1 MDINNFTRRQTL
13 LLAGSS
19 LLLPF
24 AGVAEARALPASDL
38 KSLAALERKVGGR
51 LGVAVL
57 DTGSGQL
64 VGHRLDER
72 FGMCST
78 FKMPLAAAILR
89 AVDQGR
95 LRHDQWVPYGPA
107 DTVPHAPITQKHL
120 KRGGMTLV
128 ALAEA
133 AQTTSDNVAANLL
146 LKRIGGP
153 AGFTATLRAAG
164 DTITRL
170 DRYEPHM
177 NHVKGPDERDTTTP
191 AAMAR
196 TTQRLLTTDWLS
208 SASRELLIGWMVATT
223 TGELRIRAGLPNSWR
238 AGDKTGTGMA
248 PGMPDKYNDVAIAW
262 PPGKAPVVISAFYET
277 ARPHKGGMR
286 DEDQAVLAEVGRIAV
301 AWSAT
306 L

>member
-1 MDINNFTRRQTL
+1 MDINTFNRRQAL
-13 LLAGSS
+13 LLAGTS

-24 AGVAEARALPASDL
+24 AGVARARALPASDL

-57 DTGSGQL
+57 DSGSGQL
-64 VGHRLDER
+64 VGHRLDQR

-89 AVDQGR
+89 EVDQGR
-95 LRHDQWVPYGPA
+95 LRNDQWVPYGPA
-107 DTVPHAPITQKHL
+107 DKVPHAPITQRNL
-120 KRGGMTLV
+120 QMRGMTLV

-146 LKRIGGP
+146 LKLIGGP

-177 NHVKGPDERDTTTP
+177 NQVKGPDQRDTTTP

-196 TTQRLLTTDWLS
+196 TTERMLTTDWLS
-208 SASRELLIGWMVATT
+208 SASRDLLISWMVATT
-223 TGELRIRAGLPNSWR
+223 TGELRLRAGLPGNWR

-248 PGMPDKYNDVAIAW
+248 AGMPDKYNDVAIAW
-262 PPGKAPVVISAFYET
+262 PPGKAPLVISAFYET

-286 DEDQAVLAEVGRIAV
+286 DEDQAVLAEVGRIA
-301 AWSAT
+301 ATWST
-306 L
+306 TV

>member
-1 MDINNFTRRQTL
+1 MDINTFTRRQAL
-13 LLAGSS
+13 LLAGTS

-24 AGVAEARALPASDL
+24 SGLTQAQAMPVSDL
-38 KSLAALERKVGGR
+38 KALAALEKKVGGR

-72 FGMCST
+72 FAMCST

-89 AVDQGR
+89 EVDQGR
-95 LRHDQWVPYGPA
+95 MRHDQWVTYGPA
-107 DTVPHAPITQKHL
+107 DKVPHAPITEQHL

-146 LKRIGGP
+146 LKLVDGP
-153 AGFTATLRAAG
+153 AGFTTILRSAG
-164 DTITRL
+164 DPITRL

-177 NHVKGPDERDTTTP
+177 NQVKGQDERDTTTP

-196 TTQRLLTTDWLS
+196 TTERLLTSDWLS
-208 SASRELLIGWMVATT
+208 SASREMLIGWMVATT
-223 TGELRIRAGLPNSWR
+223 TGDLRIRAGLPNNWR
-238 AGDKTGTGMA
+238 SGDKTGTGMA

-262 PPGKAPVVISAFYET
+262 PPGKAPLVISAFYET
-277 ARPHKGGMR
+277 ARPHKRGMR
-286 DEDQAVLAEVGRIAV
+286 DQDQAVLAEVGRIA
-301 AWSAT
+301 ANWNST

>member
-1 MDINNFTRRQTL
+1 MDIDTINRRQA
-13 LLAGSS
+13 LLAAGAS

-24 AGVAEARALPASDL
+24 PGMAWSRVLPASDL
-38 KSLAALERKVGGR
+38 QALAALERKVGGR
-51 LGVAVL
+51 LGVALL
-57 DTGSGQL
+57 DTGSGQM
-64 VGHRLDER
+64 VGHRLNER

-89 AVDQGR
+89 EVDQGH
-95 LRHDQWVPYGPA
+95 LRHDQWVPYGAA
-107 DTVPHAPITQKHL
+107 DAVAHAPVTQKHL
-120 KRGGMTLV
+120 QRGGMTVV

-146 LKRIGGP
+146 LKLIGGP
-153 AGFTATLRAAG
+153 AGFTANLRAAG
-164 DTITRL
+164 DAITRL

-196 TTQRLLTTDWLS
+196 TTEQLLTTNWLS

-223 TGELRIRAGLPNSWR
+223 TGELRLRAGLPNNWR
-238 AGDKTGTGMA
+238 SGDKTGTGMA

-262 PPGKAPVVISAFYET
+262 PPGKAPLIISAFYET

-286 DEDQAVLAEVGRIAV
+286 DEDQAVLAEVGRIAA
-301 AWSAT
+301 AWSRT
-306 L
+306 I

>member
-196 TTQRLLTTDWLS
+196 TTQRLLTTDWFGLTFVRVGMTGGLS
-208 SASRELLIGWMVATT
+208 DR
-223 TGELRIRAGLPNSWR
+223 P
-238 AGDKTGTGMA
+238 
-248 PGMPDKYNDVAIAW
+248 AIAMSST
-262 PPGKAPVVISAFYET
+262 GRT
-277 ARPHKGGMR
+277 AVPT
-286 DEDQAVLAEVGRIAV
+286 QVSCSV
-301 AWSAT
+301 
-306 L
+306 

>member
-1 MDINNFTRRQTL
+1 MDINTFTRRQTL
-13 LLAGSS
+13 LIAGTS

-24 AGVAEARALPASDL
+24 SGVARAGALPAFDP
-38 KSLAALERKVGGR
+38 KALAALERKVGGR
-51 LGVAVL
+51 LGVSVL

-89 AVDQGR
+89 EIDQGR
-95 LRHDQWVPYGPA
+95 LRPDQWVPYGPA

-120 KRGGMTLV
+120 QRGGMTVV

-146 LKRIGGP
+146 LKLVGGP
-153 AGFTATLRAAG
+153 AGFTAILRTCG
-164 DTITRL
+164 DTVTRL

-177 NHVKGPDERDTTTP
+177 NHVRGQDARDTTTP

-196 TTQRLLTTDWLS
+196 TTERLLTGDWLS
-208 SASRELLIGWMVATT
+208 NASRELLIGWMVATT
-223 TGELRIRAGLPNSWR
+223 TGELRIRAGLPNGWR
-238 AGDKTGTGMA
+238 SGDKTGTGWA
-248 PGMPDKYNDVAIAW
+248 PQMPNKYNDVAITW
-262 PPGKAPVVISAFYET
+262 PPGKAPLVISAFYES

-286 DEDQAVLAEVGRIAV
+286 DQDQAVLAEVGRIA
-301 AWSAT
+301 ATWSAT
-306 L
+306 I